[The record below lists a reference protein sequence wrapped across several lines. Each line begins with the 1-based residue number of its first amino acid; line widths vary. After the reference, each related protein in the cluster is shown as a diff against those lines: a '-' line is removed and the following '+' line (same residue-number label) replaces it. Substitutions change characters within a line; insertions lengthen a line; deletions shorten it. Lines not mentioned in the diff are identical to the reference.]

1 MDQGCEWIVDA
12 HGCEPARLRDAER
25 LARVCGHVVAALG
38 LTVAASPQWHRFPA
52 PGGITGLILLSESH
66 LACHTFPETGWA
78 SFNLYCCRPVAD
90 WPWEAELT
98 RELVATSVRVTK
110 ISRGPGA
117 PKSRAGRS
125 R

>member
-12 HGCEPARLRDAER
+12 YGCEPTRLRDAER
-25 LARVCGHVVAALG
+25 LARVCSQVVAALG
-38 LTVAASPQWHRFPA
+38 LTVAAPPQWHRFPA

-78 SFNLYCCRPVAD
+78 SFNVYCCRPVAD

-98 RELVATSVRVTK
+98 HELVATSVTVTK
-110 ISRGPGA
+110 IGRGPGT
-117 PKSRAGRS
+117 PKSRARRS